1 MIALGGNCRR
11 LGPSSV
17 RASLGKGG
25 KGGKPGACQA
35 DKNLQ
40 IFFPYGFPEQTAE
53 PDTAMK
59 RPWAIIRLSALGDAL
74 LTTGVLAYWHAAR
87 GMTFHV
93 LTRKALA
100 PLFESHPAVERITA
114 LDAGLLTPAGLWRTA
129 RALSPACAGLID
141 LHANLRS
148 RMLGLFWHGRVLR
161 YPKFGMERRL
171 FLLTGGRC
179 FRERLE
185 SLSVTQRYALALE
198 TTPPSPGDLLPTLA
212 LRPEEKAWAARALAA
227 FSTPPIALHPFATH
241 AQKAW
246 PAAAWQGLAERLDA
260 EGLPWFV
267 IGQDKTPLELKGRG
281 LSFINKSSLRE
292 TAALLSRAAALV
304 TGDSGPMHLASAVG
318 TPVAAL
324 FGPTAK
330 AWGFMPQ
337 GTQDIVLQKALPC
350 RPCSLHGAKA
360 CPRGQECMAGITPD
374 EVMDALH
381 GIRDNASRE

>member
-1 MIALGGNCRR
+1 MLFQMDNRGPCRQPLSAPEKTGKRRTAALAKEPKICKSFCRTTFLFR
-11 LGPSSV
+11 
-17 RASLGKGG
+17 
-25 KGGKPGACQA
+25 KP
-35 DKNLQ
+35 
-40 IFFPYGFPEQTAE
+40 Y

-59 RPWAIIRLSALGDAL
+59 QPWAMIRLSALGDAL

-93 LTRKALA
+93 LTRKSLA

-212 LRPEEKAWAARALAA
+212 LRPEEKAWAAQALAA

-246 PAAAWQGLAERLDA
+246 PAAAWQGFAERLDA

-267 IGQDKTPLELKGRG
+267 IGKGKTPLELKGRG

-292 TAALLSRAAALV
+292 TAALISRAAALV

-324 FGPTAK
+324 FGPTAR

-337 GTQDIVLQKALPC
+337 GGRDIVLQKALPC

-360 CPRGQECMAGITPD
+360 CPRGQECMTSITPD
-374 EVMDALH
+374 EVMKALH
-381 GIRDNASRE
+381 EIIGNAPQK